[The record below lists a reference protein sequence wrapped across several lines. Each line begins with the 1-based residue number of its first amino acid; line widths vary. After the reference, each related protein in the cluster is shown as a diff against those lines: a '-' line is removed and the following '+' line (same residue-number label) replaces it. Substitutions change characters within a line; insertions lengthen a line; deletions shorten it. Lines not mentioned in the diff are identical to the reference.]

1 MILNSQDSSL
11 LLMLLL
17 LMSRKDLSLASFMNM
32 LTLERGTPSM
42 PLANL
47 SGSKP
52 QVDEVV
58 GDKQCNESLESY
70 ALPLSIDSGLT
81 YLHSIHPPTSID
93 IDSYPHV
100 VFTSPH
106 RWDPTVLEHDIILE
120 LLEDT
125 DTSSDDSLLDDPFF
139 GEFVEMNEQVVMAL
153 DCFLD
158 IAPHTFGHHNFLRHE
173 NKQTPSGISWKA
185 LRPIL
190 ATSSRLQRMC
200 IQHACGMGA
209 WGGDI

>member
-1 MILNSQDSSL
+1 
-11 LLMLLL
+11 
-17 LMSRKDLSLASFMNM
+17 
-32 LTLERGTPSM
+32 M

-106 RWDPTVLEHDIILE
+106 RWDPTVLEHDIIPE

-153 DCFLD
+153 DSFWILLL
-158 IAPHTFGHHNFLRHE
+158 IPLVIITFFVMKINRPLQVLVGRPCALFWLHHPDYKGCAYNMLVEWEHAKTPRHSTE
-173 NKQTPSGISWKA
+173 P
-185 LRPIL
+185 
-190 ATSSRLQRMC
+190 
-200 IQHACGMGA
+200 
-209 WGGDI
+209 